1 MKFQSTALGVT
12 ISFCFYTIAATDE
25 PGNYVCGKDYLV
37 SHLISKYVKSSCISL
52 KYADITN
59 IYPVTFDGSSHFG
72 ISDATLFA
80 TPTRIGNVKKHVKG
94 CIGKNRV
101 VIDSMCNLI
110 GLVYVTNQSY
120 KRCVKILDSTDESWI
135 ASQTISSPVPKTYGY
150 DCNFTIF
157 ILEETLQFYRK
168 LKQKIS
174 TLEKWE
180 VRKHILTIYST
191 EFGERTVT
199 IWPILINGMCKEGT
213 YKLQTPYRI
222 AVDKN
227 LIFLGMMYRLGSHW
241 KRCEQIEYDD
251 SEPSRSLD
259 PTKNSIGERIFE
271 NVSAYKCDDV
281 YFSAITVNSHMQAA
295 CTSISEDTRLQEGYN
310 RMWPIRKEEF
320 PTTSRGT
327 KDWNYYI
334 KFDLDCN
341 FLGVHVR
348 LNNRYREC
356 PKDTSSLHPA
366 KQRPTLTCL
375 NLFPH

>member
-25 PGNYVCGKDYLV
+25 PGNYVCGKDYLI
-37 SHLISKYVKSSCISL
+37 SYLISKYVRGSCISL

-94 CIGKNRV
+94 RCIGKNRV

-199 IWPILINGMCKEGT
+199 IWPILINGIWKEGT
-213 YKLQTPYRI
+213 CTFI
-222 AVDKN
+222 MT
-227 LIFLGMMYRLGSHW
+227 FSLGCDLTSH
-241 KRCEQIEYDD
+241 
-251 SEPSRSLD
+251 
-259 PTKNSIGERIFE
+259 
-271 NVSAYKCDDV
+271 
-281 YFSAITVNSHMQAA
+281 
-295 CTSISEDTRLQEGYN
+295 
-310 RMWPIRKEEF
+310 
-320 PTTSRGT
+320 
-327 KDWNYYI
+327 
-334 KFDLDCN
+334 
-341 FLGVHVR
+341 
-348 LNNRYREC
+348 
-356 PKDTSSLHPA
+356 
-366 KQRPTLTCL
+366 
-375 NLFPH
+375 

>member
-37 SHLISKYVKSSCISL
+37 SHLISNYVKSSCISL

-80 TPTRIGNVKKHVKG
+80 TPTRIDSMKKFAGGNSG
-94 CIGKNRV
+94 RNRI

-110 GLVYVTNQSY
+110 GLVYITNQSY
-120 KRCVKILDSTDESWI
+120 KRCVKILDSIDESWS

-150 DCNFTIF
+150 NCNFKIF

-180 VRKHILTIYST
+180 IRKHILTIYST
-191 EFGERTVT
+191 EFGENTVT
-199 IWPILINGMCKEGT
+199 IWPILINGMCKEDT

-241 KRCEQIEYDD
+241 KRCEQIEYDH

-271 NVSAYKCDDV
+271 NVSAYKCDVV

-295 CTSISEDTRLQEGYN
+295 CASIFEGHRKGESET